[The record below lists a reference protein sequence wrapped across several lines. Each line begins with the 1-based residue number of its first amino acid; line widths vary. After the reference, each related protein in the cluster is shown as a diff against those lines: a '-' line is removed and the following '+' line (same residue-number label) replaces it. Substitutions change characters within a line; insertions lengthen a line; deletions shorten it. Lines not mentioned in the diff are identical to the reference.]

1 MYKIHWYTTL
11 FNVFFFHFQKKIKVH
26 LLSKDLFSRTI
37 CEYLSIGFC
46 LFICDIMLTTSSRSG
61 HEFQQFPQGQD
72 TPDTYNP
79 DHFIRRPNLNQS
91 DSISS
96 SGGLPPLNPV
106 SEFTSLSRPDPKY
119 ADYSLKQKRVES
131 YRNWPPSAKQK
142 PENLVDAG
150 FFYTGD

>member
-1 MYKIHWYTTL
+1 MYLQIRVL
-11 FNVFFFHFQKKIKVH
+11 VFKKGFLYSCYRFLKLDID
-26 LLSKDLFSRTI
+26 LISGFLSYFMMSAPL
-37 CEYLSIGFC
+37 IG
-46 LFICDIMLTTSSRSG
+46 
-61 HEFQQFPQGQD
+61 HGQD
-72 TPDTYNP
+72 TPDTFNRGSLGFNSDRVPSNYHSTN
-79 DHFIRRPNLNQS
+79 FIRRPNSNQS

-96 SGGLPPLNPV
+96 NGGRPPLNPV

>member
-1 MYKIHWYTTL
+1 MSGGVALGY
-11 FNVFFFHFQKKIKVH
+11 
-26 LLSKDLFSRTI
+26 LSK
-37 CEYLSIGFC
+37 
-46 LFICDIMLTTSSRSG
+46 G
-61 HEFQQFPQGQD
+61 HD
-72 TPDTYNP
+72 TPDNYRSGSLGNP
-79 DHFIRRPNLNQS
+79 DRVPSNYHSTEFFRRPNLNQS

-96 SGGLPPLNPV
+96 NGGRPPVNPV